1 MDLRLL
7 PAAIALLAVTA
18 CGGGDSSAPTVTET
32 VASSQEPG
40 EEGVEPV
47 GEESSA
53 PTPANPVA
61 IAKKV
66 KGADCGDAKSG
77 TNGDGTRYVT
87 CILNEQ
93 DMLVTTYV
101 GDPQQLGV
109 VEPSDDTFSTVYG
122 EDFTLFMWNGDVKAE
137 AVARQVGGTVEPP
150 LP

>member
-1 MDLRLL
+1 M
-7 PAAIALLAVTA
+7 
-18 CGGGDSSAPTVTET
+18 
-32 VASSQEPG
+32 
-40 EEGVEPV
+40 

-53 PTPANPVA
+53 ATPANPVA

-66 KGADCGDAKSG
+66 EGADCGDAKSG

-109 VEPSDDTFSTVYG
+109 VEPSDDTFSTIYG
-122 EDFTLFMWNGDVKAE
+122 EDFTLLMWNGDVKAE